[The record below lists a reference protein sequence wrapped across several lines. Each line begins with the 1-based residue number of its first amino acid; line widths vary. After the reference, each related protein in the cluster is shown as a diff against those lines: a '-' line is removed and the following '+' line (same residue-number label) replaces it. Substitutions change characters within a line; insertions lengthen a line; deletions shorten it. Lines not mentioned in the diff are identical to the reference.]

1 MTKRV
6 HEDLG
11 RTILLALAGFAALAV
26 SLPDWAQEGVLLFA
40 LLYAVL
46 IVVIDDDVRALFV
59 RRRAAKAPVSR
70 RAAT

>member
-1 MTKRV
+1 MSKRV

-26 SLPDWAQEGVLLFA
+26 SLPEWAQEGVLLFA
-40 LLYAVL
+40 LLYTVL
-46 IVVIDDDVRALFV
+46 VVIVDDDVRALFV
-59 RRRAAKAPVSR
+59 RKREAKAPVSR

>member
-26 SLPDWAQEGVLLFA
+26 SLPEWAQEGVLLFA

-46 IVVIDDDVRALFV
+46 IVIIDDDVRALV
-59 RRRAAKAPVSR
+59 LRKREAKAPVSR